1 MLSKLV
7 RALLAV
13 TAALCFSGAAG
24 AALVVTGQLPASY
37 PTWNRIS
44 DNPDGA
50 GSYLDSLN
58 DGLPYEVLEIRTPT
72 VGDTLSVSVNG
83 TTQFDS
89 FLALYSSFNPAAP
102 LTSILAADDDSAGY
116 PHAQLVKTGLA
127 ANTSYFLVI
136 TSYSGTA
143 GSAFPRYGNYALT
156 IGGNFSVV
164 PKGTSTG
171 IGASPNPSTF
181 GQTITLTA
189 TVTKA
194 SGVASPTGTI
204 TFMDGPVTLGSGT
217 LDASA
222 QASLTISS
230 LSIGAHSVTAIYGG
244 EARYA
249 GSTSA
254 PLTIAVNAGSALT
267 LSPGSL
273 NFANQNVG
281 IASAAQSVT
290 LSNTGVSTLTI
301 TSIVPSLPVFGVVD
315 NCAATLA
322 AGSSCTFSVRF
333 TPVATGTRVGAI
345 TVTTSASASPHSVVV
360 SGTGV
365 TNAAPVCTLSA
376 TPATIAAGQSSTL
389 TASCS
394 PSATS
399 FSWSGG
405 SCAGVVASSCTVA
418 PTVATSYSV
427 TGTNSY
433 GSSTA
438 SVQVAVNPTL
448 VCNPIS
454 TLPAV
459 ITVQGAYCL
468 TGHLGTAM
476 TSGYAIT
483 INTHNVV
490 LDLSGFKLGGLAAGT
505 GTNATG
511 IYALDRQNIT
521 IKNGTV
527 RGFAVGIALAGSS
540 SQAHVIEDIRAD
552 QNTLGG
558 IYVDGSGNIVRNNQ
572 VLATGGTTTYG
583 ANAPAY
589 GIFVLGNGPQVINN
603 AVSNTF
609 ARGSETSY
617 GIYFSS
623 VIGGFAVDNRITTA
637 DQGIYF
643 NGSTGKYRDNLTFGV
658 STPFFGGTAIGS
670 NN

>member
-1 MLSKLV
+1 MKQFKIKQILLV
-7 RALLAV
+7 AM
-13 TAALCFSGAAG
+13 ALCLSLWAHADTYTYDNLNRLTSVVYSSGPQITYSYDAVGNRSAMSGNALTAPNAFSFAAQTNV
-24 AALVVTGQLPASY
+24 ALSAQVVSNAITVSGINTLIPITVAGGEYSIDGGPYTADPGSVGSGQSVTVRLTS
-37 PTWNRIS
+37 
-44 DNPDGA
+44 A
-50 GSYLDSLN
+50 GTYS
-58 DGLPYEVLEIRTPT
+58 
-72 VGDTLSVSVNG
+72 TLVSV
-83 TTQFDS
+83 T
-89 FLALYSSFNPAAP
+89 
-102 LTSILAADDDSAGY
+102 
-116 PHAQLVKTGLA
+116 
-127 ANTSYFLVI
+127 
-136 TSYSGTA
+136 
-143 GSAFPRYGNYALT
+143 LT
-156 IGGNFSVV
+156 IGGVSGAFNVTTV
-164 PKGTSTG
+164 GKTS
-171 IGASPNPSTF
+171 
-181 GQTITLTA
+181 QTIGPISFIPPTLIVGNTTTA
-189 TVTKA
+189 SAPGATPSGIAVTFSSNTPLICSA
-194 SGVASPTGTI
+194 TGTNGSII
-204 TFMDGPVTLGSGT
+204 TGVSVGTCSITANQAGDASYLAALPVTQS
-217 LDASA
+217 
-222 QASLTISS
+222 
-230 LSIGAHSVTAIYGG
+230 
-244 EARYA
+244 
-249 GSTSA
+249 
-254 PLTIAVNAGSALT
+254 IAVNAGSALT

-301 TSIVPSLPVFGVVD
+301 TSIVPSLPVFGVVN